1 MVQKRKTKD
10 SSSDKKI
17 EAFASSSS
25 STAATTIEQP
35 RKRYMG
41 VRQSPSGRWV
51 AEIKGTAQKI
61 RQWLGTFDTAEE
73 AARAYDEAACLL
85 RGANTRTNFW
95 PRSSGWPGGSDSTS
109 SMLPA
114 KVFNHLLRHLETQ
127 QAAHAQTSSPPPP
140 SMPLPSVLQP
150 APEQQQF
157 DNQSEIEPI
166 NRIAYGELLSDVSVS
181 STTQSGEENE
191 FSMTYCNTESICTHD
206 DQQKVKDD
214 EVDKSVNFSDTHLR
228 LDEELSGFYEPFE
241 ISMVMEEARRKVE
254 MGTYEYWLM
263 LSSAAKNV

>member
-1 MVQKRKTKD
+1 MATRKTKEN
-10 SSSDKKI
+10 SSDKKI
-17 EAFASSSS
+17 EAFSSSS
-25 STAATTIEQP
+25 SSRAATTIEQP

-127 QAAHAQTSSPPPP
+127 QAAHARTSSPPPP

-150 APEQQQF
+150 PPPQQQQF
-157 DNQSEIEPI
+157 NNQSEIEPI

-206 DQQKVKDD
+206 EQKVKDD
-214 EVDKSVNFSDTHLR
+214 EVDKSVNFSDMHLR
-228 LDEELSGFYEPFE
+228 LEEELSGFYAPFE
-241 ISMVMEEARRKVE
+241 ISMVMEEARRKAE

-263 LSSAAKNV
+263 ISSAEKNV